1 MELSPEIIEECKRN
15 AMGLVLSE
23 WGELTYE
30 EVIERLENTG
40 AEYVDDESI
49 LVWEAMENYWA
60 DFLCEQIESNYSML
74 VAFAKFVK
82 EN

>member
-1 MELSPEIIEECKRN
+1 MELSPEIIEECKQK

-30 EVIERLENTG
+30 EVIERLEDIGT
-40 AEYVDDESI
+40 EVDDEDI
-49 LVWEAMENYWA
+49 IVWEAMENYWA
-60 DFLCEQIESNYSML
+60 DFLCEQIESNYDML
-74 VAFAKFVK
+74 IGFAKFVK